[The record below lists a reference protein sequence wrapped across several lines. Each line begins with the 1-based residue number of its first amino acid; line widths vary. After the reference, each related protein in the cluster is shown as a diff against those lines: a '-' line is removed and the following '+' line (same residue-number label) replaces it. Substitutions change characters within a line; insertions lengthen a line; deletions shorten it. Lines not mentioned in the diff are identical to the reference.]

1 MPISSIASPP
11 TLQHQCVNFA
21 MMFIVA
27 FAEIALAYFPLFFGV
42 SPKLLITIVFLIAIY
57 DEEQNHF
64 INLIGVG
71 LIYDMMQ
78 SAPLG
83 YTSGAMI
90 LVNLFGILSRH
101 RLKNV
106 QQSLIWLEYAAL
118 MVTVMLYTWICIVLI
133 NQGFPAVM
141 PLVFQY
147 SVTVLLFPIM
157 IGIYKLELSLME
169 LIRRLK

>member
-1 MPISSIASPP
+1 MAINSIASPP
-11 TLQHQCVNFA
+11 TLQHQSISFTL
-21 MMFIVA
+21 MFIVA

-57 DEEQNHF
+57 DEEQSHF
-64 INLIGVG
+64 ASLMAVG

-101 RLKNV
+101 RLKSV
-106 QQSLIWLEYAAL
+106 QQSMIWLEFAAV
-118 MVTVMLYTWICIVLI
+118 MVAVMLYTWVCIILI
-133 NQGFPAVM
+133 NQALPAIM

-147 SVTVLLFPIM
+147 SVTVLLFPVM
-157 IGIYKLELSLME
+157 IGIYKLELSLLE